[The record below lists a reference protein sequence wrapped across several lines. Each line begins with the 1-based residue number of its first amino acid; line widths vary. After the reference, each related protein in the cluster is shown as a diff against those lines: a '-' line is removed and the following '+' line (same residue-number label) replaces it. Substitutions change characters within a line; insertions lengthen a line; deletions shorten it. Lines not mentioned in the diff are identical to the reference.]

1 MHFFLSKQI
10 LNYGRCFSQQTFPIL
25 EGLTIF
31 TSKKCFTPA
40 FLYAMVKRVTENAP
54 LKYNFVVGAG
64 KHVMN
69 DIENRPTLK
78 TKTKENL
85 FCFLL
90 FVFSPLKDFKN
101 KLVCEFSQV
110 SDIIADTV
118 VCLIIIH
125 IAIKSLATTI
135 FLTSMMPIIVL

>member
-25 EGLTIF
+25 EGSTIF

-64 KHVMN
+64 KHVIM
-69 DIENRPTLK
+69 TLK
-78 TKTKENL
+78 TA
-85 FCFLL
+85 
-90 FVFSPLKDFKN
+90 
-101 KLVCEFSQV
+101 QR
-110 SDIIADTV
+110 
-118 VCLIIIH
+118 
-125 IAIKSLATTI
+125 
-135 FLTSMMPIIVL
+135 